1 MYQIVKDENIDK
13 NKWES
18 LLNESPTASWFQSY
32 SCYQFYKKLD
42 FLKTFAIALENKD
55 ELLALVC
62 GYIVADGGMIK
73 RFMSRRAIIPGGM
86 LIGANCDK
94 NEIEMLLQH
103 LTESVSKD
111 AIYTEFRNYFDY
123 SEHRNSFERCGYTYL
138 PHLNFQISTPSV
150 ERCLKELSTTKRRDV
165 KLSLKQGAVVVDSE
179 DILDVTE
186 FYEILSDLYKTRIKT
201 PLFSKEFFLQIV
213 KQKDCHLF
221 AIKFEGRV
229 IGGSLC
235 VGIENHVLYE
245 WFVCGLDGKFKNIF
259 PSTLATWAAIEY
271 AAANGYKYFDMMG
284 AGKPDEGYGVRDFKA
299 KFGGE
304 LVEHGRFMRVNQK
317 LKYSIGK
324 KAIAF
329 IKGRK

>member
-18 LLNESPTASWFQSY
+18 LQNESHTASWFQSY

-42 FLKTFAIALENKD
+42 FLKTFAIAVENKD

-62 GYIVADGGMIK
+62 GYIVADGGLIK

-94 NEIEMLLQH
+94 NAIEMLLKY

-123 SEHRNSFERCGYTYL
+123 SEHRNSFERCDYTYL

-165 KLSLKQGAVVVDSE
+165 KQSLKQGAEISETKNRNEVD
-179 DILDVTE
+179 E
-186 FYEILSDLYKTRIKT
+186 FYILLFDLYKTKIRT
-201 PLFSKEFFLQIV
+201 PLFPKDFFQKIVEFP
-213 KQKDCHLF
+213 DAHLF
-221 AIKFEGRV
+221 VIKYDNKI

-235 VGIENHVLYE
+235 VGLEKEILYE
-245 WFVCGLDGKFKNIF
+245 WFVCGLDGKYKNIY
-259 PSTLATWAAIEY
+259 PSTLATWAAVEY
-271 AAANGYKYFDMMG
+271 SALHNFRYFDMMG
-284 AGKPDEGYGVRDFKA
+284 AGKPGEGYGVREFKS

-304 LVEHGRFMRVNQK
+304 LVEHGRFLYISNTMLFK
-317 LKYSIGK
+317 TGEF
-324 KAIAF
+324 AIKMLRK
-329 IKGRK
+329 IK

>member
-1 MYQIVKDENIDK
+1 MYNTVKNENI
-13 NKWES
+13 NKQAWDR

-42 FLKTFAIALENKD
+42 FLKTFAIAVENKD

-94 NEIEMLLQH
+94 NAIEMLLKY

-150 ERCLKELSTTKRRDV
+150 EHCLKELSTTKRRDV
-165 KLSLKQGAVVVDSE
+165 KQSLKQGAVVVDSE

-213 KQKDCHLF
+213 KQKDCNLF

>member
-1 MYQIVKDENIDK
+1 MYNTVKNENI
-13 NKWES
+13 NKQAWDR

-42 FLKTFAIALENKD
+42 FLKTFAIAVENKD

-94 NEIEMLLQH
+94 NAIEMLLKY

-150 ERCLKELSTTKRRDV
+150 EHCLKELSTTKRRDV
-165 KLSLKQGAVVVDSE
+165 KQSLKQGAVVVDSE

-213 KQKDCHLF
+213 KQKDCNLF

-259 PSTLATWAAIEY
+259 PSTFATWAAIEY

>member
-1 MYQIVKDENIDK
+1 MCNIVINENI
-13 NKWES
+13 NKQAWAR

-32 SCYQFYKKLD
+32 NCYQCYKKRD
-42 FLKTFAIALENKD
+42 FLKPFAIAVADHDKI
-55 ELLALVC
+55 LALVC
-62 GYIVADGGMIK
+62 GYVIADGGLVK
-73 RFMSRRAIIPGGM
+73 RFMSRRAIVPGGVM
-86 LIGANCDK
+86 ISK
-94 NEIEMLLQH
+94 NTSAESIELLLNE
-103 LTESVSKD
+103 LTGTLSGT
-111 AIYTEFRNYFDY
+111 AIYTELRNYYDY
-123 SEHRNSFERCGYTYL
+123 SALKEVFEKCGYNYKA
-138 PHLNFQISTPSV
+138 HLNFQVQTPSI
-150 ERCLKELSTTKRRDV
+150 EHCLKQLSTTKRRDV

-213 KQKDCHLF
+213 KQKDCNLF

-235 VGIENHVLYE
+235 VGMENHVLYE

-299 KFGGE
+299 KFGGTI
-304 LVEHGRFMRVNQK
+304 VENGRFITVNN
-317 LKYSIGK
+317 LPLYRIGELYIK
-324 KAIAF
+324 F
-329 IKGRK
+329 IKKNK

>member
-42 FLKTFAIALENKD
+42 FLKTFAIAVENKD

-62 GYIVADGGMIK
+62 GYIVADGGLIK

-94 NEIEMLLQH
+94 NAIEMLLKY

-123 SEHRNSFERCGYTYL
+123 SEHRNSFERCDYTYL

-165 KLSLKQGAVVVDSE
+165 KQSLKQGAEISETKNRNEVD
-179 DILDVTE
+179 E
-186 FYEILSDLYKTRIKT
+186 FYILLFDLYKTKIRT
-201 PLFSKEFFLQIV
+201 PLFPKDFFQKIVEFP
-213 KQKDCHLF
+213 DAHLF
-221 AIKFEGRV
+221 VIKYDNKI

-235 VGIENHVLYE
+235 VGLEKEILYE
-245 WFVCGLDGKFKNIF
+245 WFVCGLDGKYKNIY
-259 PSTLATWAAIEY
+259 PSTLATWAAVEY
-271 AAANGYKYFDMMG
+271 SALHNFRYFDMMG
-284 AGKPDEGYGVRDFKA
+284 AGKPGEGYGVREFKS

-304 LVEHGRFMRVNQK
+304 LVEHGRFLYISNTMLFK
-317 LKYSIGK
+317 TGEF
-324 KAIAF
+324 AIKMLRK
-329 IKGRK
+329 IK

>member
-1 MYQIVKDENIDK
+1 MYNIVKNENIDK
-13 NKWES
+13 QAWAR

-32 SCYQFYKKLD
+32 NCYQFYKKLD
-42 FLKTFAIALENKD
+42 FLKPFVIAVADKD
-55 ELLALVC
+55 KILALVC
-62 GYIVADGGMIK
+62 GYVIADGGLVK
-73 RFMSRRAIIPGGM
+73 RFMSRRAIVPGGM

-94 NEIEMLLQH
+94 NAIEMLLKY

-165 KLSLKQGAVVVDSE
+165 KQSLKQGAEISETKNRKEVD
-179 DILDVTE
+179 E
-186 FYEILSDLYKTRIKT
+186 FYKLLFDLYKTKIKT
-201 PLFSKEFFLQIV
+201 PLFPKGFFHKIVEFP
-213 KQKDCHLF
+213 DAHLF
-221 AIKFEGRV
+221 VIKYDNKI

-235 VGIENHVLYE
+235 VGLEKEILYE
-245 WFVCGLDGKFKNIF
+245 WFVCGLDGKYKNIY
-259 PSTLATWAAIEY
+259 PSTLATWAAVEY
-271 AAANGYKYFDMMG
+271 SALHNFRYFDMMG

-304 LVEHGRFMRVNQK
+304 LLEHGRY
-317 LKYSIGK
+317 LKIHHSFLYNTGK
-324 KAIAF
+324 KVVEF
-329 IKGRK
+329 IKSRK

>member
-1 MYQIVKDENIDK
+1 MINIYK
-13 NKWES
+13 NDSINIQAWEK
-18 LLNESPTASWFQSY
+18 LLFESPTASWFQSY
-32 SCYQFYKKLD
+32 NCYQFYKKLD
-42 FLKTFAIALENKD
+42 FLKPFSIAVADQD
-55 ELLALVC
+55 EILALVC
-62 GYIVADGGMIK
+62 GYIVADGGFVK
-73 RFMSRRAIIPGGM
+73 KFMSRRAIVPGGI
-86 LIGANCDK
+86 LISENANTENVK
-94 NEIEMLLQH
+94 ILLNELKETL
-103 LTESVSKD
+103 SGS
-111 AIYTEFRNYFDY
+111 AIYTEFRNYYDY
-123 SEHRNSFERCGYTYL
+123 SALKEVFAKCGYNYKT
-138 PHLNFQISTPSV
+138 HLNFQVQTPSV
-150 ERCLKELSTTKRRDV
+150 EDCLKQLSTTKRRDV
-165 KLSLKQGAVVVDSE
+165 KLSFKQGASVVDSE
-179 DILDVTE
+179 DILEVTE
-186 FYEILSDLYKTRIKT
+186 FYEILSDLYENRIKT
-201 PLFSKEFFLQIV
+201 PLFSKDFFLQIV

-221 AIKFEGRV
+221 VIKFDGKV

-271 AAANGYKYFDMMG
+271 AAANGFKYFDMMG

-317 LKYSIGK
+317 LKYRIGK

>member
-18 LLNESPTASWFQSY
+18 LQNESHTASWFQSY

-42 FLKTFAIALENKD
+42 FLKTFAIAVENKD

-62 GYIVADGGMIK
+62 GYIVADGGLIK

-94 NEIEMLLQH
+94 NAIVMLLKY

-165 KLSLKQGAVVVDSE
+165 KQSLKQGAEISETKNRNEVD
-179 DILDVTE
+179 E
-186 FYEILSDLYKTRIKT
+186 FYILLFDLYKTKIRT
-201 PLFSKEFFLQIV
+201 PLFPKDFFHKIVEFP
-213 KQKDCHLF
+213 DAHLF
-221 AIKFEGRV
+221 VIKYDNKI

-235 VGIENHVLYE
+235 VGLEKKILYE
-245 WFVCGLDGKFKNIF
+245 WFVCGLDGKYKNIY
-259 PSTLATWAAIEY
+259 PSTLATWAAVEY
-271 AAANGYKYFDMMG
+271 SALHNFRYFDMMG
-284 AGKPDEGYGVRDFKA
+284 AGKPGEGYGVREFKS

-304 LVEHGRFMRVNQK
+304 LVEHGRFLYISNTMLFK
-317 LKYSIGK
+317 TGEF
-324 KAIAF
+324 AIKMLRK
-329 IKGRK
+329 IK